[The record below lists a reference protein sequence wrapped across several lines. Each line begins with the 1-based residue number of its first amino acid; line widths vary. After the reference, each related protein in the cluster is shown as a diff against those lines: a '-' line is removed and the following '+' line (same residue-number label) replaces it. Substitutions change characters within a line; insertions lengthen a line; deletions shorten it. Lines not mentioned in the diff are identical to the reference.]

1 MKLLKCLKHMLWNN
15 VFLFAL
21 VANIVA
27 DVGKQID
34 EGVGDEA
41 DQVHRFFLGS
51 NVLRKRFLDDFVKSS

>member
-1 MKLLKCLKHMLWNN
+1 MLWNN